1 MTQLKYFFSEER
13 EWPAALEQIKMPL
26 TEFPLLQ
33 DNTRLLK
40 HKDTLYKVKVKYD
53 ESTVEANGAGITRKK
68 AHTQIENT
76 FRAILYLIQR
86 EATLTLKPIQTEN
99 FLISIDTSPWSFSQ
113 RYGFL
118 QNEKELKSY
127 PLQFEFRVKVQ
138 GEGKRDCAVS
148 EFKKV
153 ESLKG
158 SLSQKH
164 DQSLE
169 TDIVDAKDHSA
180 RFTRNSC
187 GSLLHD
193 GKKVV
198 SKTDKTQATKEIDS
212 QRARDNPKT
221 NKVLSEDRKIGLKRK
236 LNRSPQ
242 QPTKLAKSDDEDKGL
257 EVERFHNRNN
267 SNLSATSEY
276 SGYRLRDRSSRNFS
290 PVSDL
295 GTRHSE
301 RIRARENLENND
313 SISSESYQRHARS
326 KHKRSSSVDTA
337 GIDSEN
343 NNHSKN
349 DDNYKIDPGNS
360 SGVIKDSGSLSSEL
374 DHSQHTAR
382 KLKRNRK
389 FENKLDETG
398 TDKITDGEKHC
409 EPSQSNK
416 RISEKDANEIDRS
429 KKDGSKRRIA
439 KDSNTS
445 PPKTK
450 KHRLYTENEGPVLIA
465 NQRPSITGTG
475 RNKS

>member
-1 MTQLKYFFSEER
+1 MTRLINTFFSEER
-13 EWPAALEQIKMPL
+13 EWLAALEQIKMPL

-68 AHTQIENT
+68 AHAQIENT

-138 GEGKRDCAVS
+138 GEGKQDRAIS

-158 SLSQKH
+158 SHGQKH
-164 DQSLE
+164 NHSLD

-180 RFTRNSC
+180 RFTRNSR

-198 SKTDKTQATKEIDS
+198 TTTDKTQATKEIDS

-242 QPTKLAKSDDEDKGL
+242 KPTKLAKSDDEDKGL

-301 RIRARENLENND
+301 RIRARETLENNN
-313 SISSESYQRHARS
+313 SISSVSYQRHTRS
-326 KHKRSSSVDTA
+326 KLKRSSSLDTA
-337 GIDSEN
+337 GIDSE
-343 NNHSKN
+343 KN
-349 DDNYKIDPGNS
+349 DYENDDIYPIDPGNN
-360 SGVIKDSGSLSSEL
+360 SGVIKDSRSLSSEV
-374 DHSQHTAR
+374 DHSQHTTR

-389 FENKLDETG
+389 DKFENKLDEIG
-398 TDKITDGEKHC
+398 ADKITDGEKHC

-416 RISEKDANEIDRS
+416 IISEKDANEIDRS

-439 KDSNTS
+439 KDNNTS
-445 PPKTK
+445 SPKTK

-465 NQRPSITGTG
+465 NQKPSITG
-475 RNKS
+475 R

>member
-1 MTQLKYFFSEER
+1 MPPLTCFFSEER
-13 EWPAALEQIKMPL
+13 EWLAALELIKMPL

-99 FLISIDTSPWSFSQ
+99 FLISIETSPWSFSQ

-138 GEGKRDCAVS
+138 VEGKQDCAIS
-148 EFKKV
+148 EF

-158 SLSQKH
+158 SLSQKY
-164 DQSLE
+164 DQSLD

-180 RFTRNSC
+180 RFTRNSR

-198 SKTDKTQATKEIDS
+198 SATDKTQATKEIDS
-212 QRARDNPKT
+212 QRARDDPKT

-242 QPTKLAKSDDEDKGL
+242 NPTKLAKSDDEDKGL

-267 SNLSATSEY
+267 SNLSVTSEY

-301 RIRARENLENND
+301 RIRARDNLENND
-313 SISSESYQRHARS
+313 STYQKHTRS

-337 GIDSEN
+337 GIDSEKN
-343 NNHSKN
+343 GSKN
-349 DDNYKIDPGNS
+349 DDIYPRDPGNS
-360 SGVIKDSGSLSSEL
+360 SGVIKDSGILSSEL

-382 KLKRNRK
+382 KLKRNRKDK

-409 EPSQSNK
+409 ELSQSNK
-416 RISEKDANEIDRS
+416 RISEKDASEIDRF
-429 KKDGSKRRIA
+429 KKDGSKRRTA

-445 PPKTK
+445 SPKTK
-450 KHRLYTENEGPVLIA
+450 KHRLYTENEGTVLIA
-465 NQRPSITGTG
+465 NQKPSITG
-475 RNKS
+475 R

>member
-1 MTQLKYFFSEER
+1 
-13 EWPAALEQIKMPL
+13 MPL

-53 ESTVEANGAGITRKK
+53 ESTVKANGAGITRKK

-138 GEGKRDCAVS
+138 GNGKQDCAIS
-148 EFKKV
+148 DLKKV
-153 ESLKG
+153 ESLTG
-158 SLSQKH
+158 SHGEKH

-169 TDIVDAKDHSA
+169 TDIVDAKDHPA

-198 SKTDKTQATKEIDS
+198 SASDKTQATKEIDS

-242 QPTKLAKSDDEDKGL
+242 KPTKLAKSDDEDKGL

-276 SGYRLRDRSSRNFS
+276 SGYRLRDRRSRNFS

-301 RIRARENLENND
+301 RIRAKENLENKS
-313 SISSESYQRHARS
+313 SISSESYQRHTRS
-326 KHKRSSSVDTA
+326 KHKRSSSVDTT
-337 GIDSEN
+337 GIDSEKN
-343 NNHSKN
+343 GSKN
-349 DDNYKIDPGNS
+349 DDIYPIDPRNS
-360 SGVIKDSGSLSSEL
+360 SEVIKDSRNLSSEL
-374 DHSQHTAR
+374 DHSQYTAR
-382 KLKRNRK
+382 KIKRNRKDK
-389 FENKLDETG
+389 FENKLYETG

-409 EPSQSNK
+409 EPSQSSK
-416 RISEKDANEIDRS
+416 RISEKDANEVDRS

-439 KDSNTS
+439 KDNNTS
-445 PPKTK
+445 SPKTK

-465 NQRPSITGTG
+465 NQRPSITG
-475 RNKS
+475 RYMPSDLWWAQVIVP